1 MPQAEDQFWP
11 SLILK
16 KFSPTMTMGGDT
28 SVRMSRKRTK
38 PPTMMPRRL
47 IKSMSVILT
56 ALADL
61 TRKITDIL
69 T

>member
-1 MPQAEDQFWP
+1 MPQAKDQFWP

-28 SVRMSRKRTK
+28 RVRMSRKRTK

-56 ALADL
+56 ALADP